1 MHWFKDE
8 WLPKLALSYNNGVS
22 YNNVG
27 RGHFLVPNSVGLNS
41 TVYSMCGIEFRM
53 CGSIKCILKLFLH
66 LKIKYTLHLFCE
78 LFPWN
83 EKMS

>member
-1 MHWFKDE
+1 MVILMHWFKDE
-8 WLPKLALSYNNGVS
+8 WLPKLALSYNNG
-22 YNNVG
+22 G
-27 RGHFLVPNSVGLNS
+27 RGHFLVPNSAGLNS
-41 TVYSMCGIEFRM
+41 MVYSMCGIEFRV
-53 CGSIKCILKLFLH
+53 SIKCILKLSLH